1 LYGFLFCDFDR
12 VQNYPAFSLLQKL
25 KLDGHE
31 HTYYIIVCNN
41 SQAGI
46 QNAENYQLLWLDESV
61 NETQDNLVTQKK
73 LRRTFS
79 QLKTFDNVK
88 ECEKHVHNVEGTN
101 QKMIMIVSGRF
112 ARKLI
117 PPIHDI
123 RELIAFYVYCMNK
136 DSNKQWADNYRKVES
151 YCLQKKFK

>member
-1 LYGFLFCDFDR
+1 MAMSTPITSSSATIPKPEEATSASFR
-12 VQNYPAFSLLQKL
+12 I
-25 KLDGHE
+25 HR
-31 HTYYIIVCNN
+31 
-41 SQAGI
+41 I

-61 NETQDNLVTQKK
+61 NETQDNLLTQKK